1 VAGSVLSVL
10 SDDRAFAD
18 GVVACIRRETPY
30 KIIGIDD
37 AGGADILLVDSR
49 MENPLRFCAHDGPG
63 DAPLIIFLV
72 APEDDAWMLQA
83 ISAGARGVV
92 AKNAPAAD
100 IIRAVTAVR
109 ENQIWAPR
117 RILGAALLNQLKA
130 SRPRQPETH
139 LEGPLSVRER
149 EVLRN
154 MVAGLS
160 NKAVASRL
168 GIQPATVKV
177 HLMKIFQKLGVR
189 SRGELAAAYHG
200 AQPPSAH
207 DRSSSRR
214 QSA

>member
-1 VAGSVLSVL
+1 VL

-18 GVVACIRRETPY
+18 GIAACIRRDTPY
-30 KIIGIDD
+30 KIIGIEE
-37 AGGADILLVDSR
+37 GGAADILLVDSR
-49 MENPLRFCAHDGPG
+49 MTNPLRFCATDAAG
-63 DAPLIIFLV
+63 DAPLVIFLV

-92 AKNAPAAD
+92 AKNAPASD

-117 RILGAALLNQLKA
+117 RILGAALLHQLKA
-130 SRPRQPETH
+130 SRSRQPETR
-139 LEGPLSVRER
+139 LEEPLSARER

-160 NKAVASRL
+160 NKEVASRL

-177 HLMKIFQKLGVR
+177 HTMKIFQKLGVR

-200 AQPPSAH
+200 ALPPSARE
-207 DRSSSRR
+207 RSSSRR